1 MRYVLLALLGLVV
14 ALEVVFV
21 IPGTKDSRFL
31 RYAQQIL
38 ASCQSAG
45 YKPTCYDREIPKLLD
60 KLTMEEAFAVTRHI
74 QEEDPSYLSCHV
86 LGHYLSYNEVEK
98 NPDAW
103 KDVMTRCPANMCN
116 NGCLHGALMRRYNDK
131 TFVPAQYPEV
141 VSELSDVCE
150 PRGSWRPTEVERSMC
165 YHALGHLVMYA
176 TEANLPASVDMCQQI
191 GTKDDGRNYVQT
203 CTEGA
208 FMTVFQ
214 PLEPE
219 DFALIA
225 KIAPTKETVGVF
237 CQAYSGL
244 PYDACRRESWPL
256 FANEMD
262 EPAGLLSFCSYRD
275 DADSLRTCMS
285 AMMNHLTES
294 LVVRQG
300 GRTDVLTAY
309 CQAMPQLQQSW
320 CFGAAAMRLIQLDP
334 AYQDLAREVCTI
346 ADKGGVG
353 EYCYRGLV
361 YYGGHSFQPNSTEK
375 KQYCERLPQAHQG
388 ACLTSRGIDL

>member
-1 MRYVLLALLGLVV
+1 
-14 ALEVVFV
+14 
-21 IPGTKDSRFL
+21 
-31 RYAQQIL
+31 
-38 ASCQSAG
+38 
-45 YKPTCYDREIPKLLD
+45 
-60 KLTMEEAFAVTRHI
+60 
-74 QEEDPSYLSCHV
+74 
-86 LGHYLSYNEVEK
+86 
-98 NPDAW
+98 
-103 KDVMTRCPANMCN
+103 
-116 NGCLHGALMRRYNDK
+116 MRRYNDK

-141 VSELSDVCE
+141 VLELSDVCE
-150 PRGSWRPTEVERSMC
+150 PRGSWHPTEVERSMC

-176 TEANLPASVDMCQQI
+176 TEANLPVSVDMCRQI

-219 DFALIA
+219 DFALI
-225 KIAPTKETVGVF
+225 KDIAPTKETVNAF

-244 PYDACRRESWPL
+244 PYDACHRESWPL

-275 DADSLRTCMS
+275 DADLVRTCMS

-294 LVVRQG
+294 LVVRQE

-361 YYGGHSFQPNSTEK
+361 YYGGHSFLPNSTEK
-375 KQYCERLPQAHQG
+375 KQYCERLPQAHQS